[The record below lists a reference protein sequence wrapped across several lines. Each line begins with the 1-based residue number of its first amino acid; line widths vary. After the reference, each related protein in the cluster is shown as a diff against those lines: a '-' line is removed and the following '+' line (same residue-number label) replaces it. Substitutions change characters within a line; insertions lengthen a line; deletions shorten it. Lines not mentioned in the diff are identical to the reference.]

1 MKKAFPYIIG
11 VLVLI
16 AALALSLT
24 MKKGERKLNE
34 RLSFS
39 RKDKIPYGTYVAY
52 ENLKYL
58 FPDASVK
65 VNRLSPEKWYA
76 DSVLF
81 PRQALIIITPQFLPD
96 EDEMDKLIAFAQKG
110 NSVFISTR
118 VLSYNA
124 QEMLHCRTPYNE
136 FVFFANAVG
145 MDDTL
150 NVLLNNP
157 PFTKKTDFLYP
168 GKRFESHL
176 YKYDTAITNI
186 LGTNKDEFK
195 NFIHLKTGKGNI
207 FLHMAPVAFTNYF
220 LLHKDNAGYYDEAL
234 SVIPKDVTDV
244 TWDEY
249 YLHKL
254 YEGNYNKGNRGWL
267 YVLLKYPPFKWGL
280 LVAIIA
286 IGLFVL
292 LETRRKQ
299 RYIPFVSKPKNDS
312 LDFVK
317 TIGRLYYEK
326 NDHRD
331 LAKKMGL
338 YFLEHIRNTYKL
350 PTGQLDEEF
359 VKNLHYKSGYNQ
371 SDLKKIV
378 SFIDFV
384 NEAPGVTD
392 AQLAEFHKDLED
404 FYKH

>member
-11 VLVLI
+11 FIVFV
-16 AALALSLT
+16 AVLALSLT

-34 RLSFS
+34 RMSFS
-39 RKDKIPYGTYVAY
+39 RRDKIPYGTYVAY

-58 FPDASVK
+58 FPDAAIK

-76 DSVLF
+76 DSILK
-81 PRQALIIITPQFLPD
+81 PDQALFIITPQFLAD
-96 EDEMDKLIAFAQKG
+96 ENEMDKLIAFAQKG
-110 NSVFISTR
+110 NTVFISTR
-118 VLSYNA
+118 VLSYDA

-136 FVFFANAVG
+136 FAFFSNTAAG
-145 MDDTL
+145 LDDTL

-157 PFTKKTDFLYP
+157 PFTKKNNFLYP

-176 YKYDTAITNI
+176 YKYDTAITNT
-186 LGTNKDEFK
+186 LGTNRDEFK
-195 NFIHLKTGKGNI
+195 NFIQLKTGKGNI
-207 FLHMAPVAFTNYF
+207 FLHMAPIAFTNYF
-220 LLHKDNAGYYDEAL
+220 LLHKDNAGYYDQAL
-234 SVIPKDVTDV
+234 SLIPKDVTRI

-254 YEGNYNKGNRGWL
+254 HEGNNNGNKGWL
-267 YVLLKYPPFKWGL
+267 YVLFKYPEFKWGL
-280 LVAIIA
+280 LAAIIT

-299 RYIPFVSKPKNDS
+299 RYIPFVTKPKNDS

-338 YFLEHIRNTYKL
+338 YFLDHIRNTYKL
-350 PTGQLDEEF
+350 PTGKLDDDF
-359 VKNLHYKSGYNQ
+359 VKNLHFKSGYNE
-371 SDLKKIV
+371 SNLKKIV
-378 SFIDFV
+378 SFISFV
-384 NEAPGVTD
+384 DVAPGITD
-392 AQLAEFHKDLED
+392 AQLAEFHQDLED